1 MKQHAQK
8 IIGALALLIAA
19 ALTPSAKADLV
30 QTVDVNPDP
39 DVFECY
45 ITASERDVTID
56 GSTVHAL
63 VYKDESAAVPPA
75 SAGIPILVM
84 NLKVGEKV
92 ICHFVN
98 QLSTES
104 AGIHWHGLELDN
116 DSDGT
121 PISQD
126 AVLPGQ
132 SYTYQFETFRPGT
145 FWFHPHMLPGNT
157 LFGGMYGVI
166 IIENNIEASLKGTTL
181 PDDANTHTLAMSDID
196 FDASGIVGKD
206 FGGVTKKLNELVE
219 LCHLH
224 NIGDPGGDMAA
235 CNTATVP
242 GSIVL
247 VNGQKPDA
255 VANTP
260 MFVVP
265 SGQRVRLRLL
275 SESIS
280 RHFRLKLLNSG
291 DNKLYRIG
299 GQGGLLDNVVL
310 EGGTKG
316 TWVTTYDVGEI
327 LVGPGERDDVIVVRR
342 RRRRAIRRTAQC
354 RGTNARR
361 GLR

>member
-1 MKQHAQK
+1 
-8 IIGALALLIAA
+8 
-19 ALTPSAKADLV
+19 
-30 QTVDVNPDP
+30 
-39 DVFECY
+39 
-45 ITASERDVTID
+45 
-56 GSTVHAL
+56 
-63 VYKDESAAVPPA
+63 
-75 SAGIPILVM
+75 
-84 NLKVGEKV
+84 
-92 ICHFVN
+92 
-98 QLSTES
+98 
-104 AGIHWHGLELDN
+104 
-116 DSDGT
+116 
-121 PISQD
+121 
-126 AVLPGQ
+126 
-132 SYTYQFETFRPGT
+132 
-145 FWFHPHMLPGNT
+145 MLPGNT

-196 FDASGIVGKD
+196 FDASGVVGKD

-224 NIGDPGGDMAA
+224 DIGDPGGDMAA

-299 GQGGLLDNVVL
+299 GQGGLLDNVIL

-327 LVGPGERDDVIVVRR
+327 LVGPGERRRSRPSGEAASDV
-342 RRRRAIRRTAQC
+342 ASLARTAGGSAG
-354 RGTNARR
+354 RGASR
-361 GLR
+361 L